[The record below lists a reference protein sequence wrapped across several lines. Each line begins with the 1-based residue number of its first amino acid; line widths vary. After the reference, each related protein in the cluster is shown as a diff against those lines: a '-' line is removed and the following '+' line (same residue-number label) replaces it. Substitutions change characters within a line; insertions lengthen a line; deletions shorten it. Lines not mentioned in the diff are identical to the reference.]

1 MGNTPDLS
9 EFFQF
14 SQPKKRPCAVAF
26 LRDQLPDD
34 QRPAFEAAL
43 ATDQGIITNAAI
55 RKWLDVRG
63 KTVTDAAVSV
73 HRKGTCACG
82 RS

>member
-1 MGNTPDLS
+1 MSAKPDLS

-14 SQPKKRPCAVAF
+14 SQPKRRPCAVAF
-26 LRDQLPDD
+26 LRDQLPDAE
-34 QRPAFEAAL
+34 REALEAAL
-43 ATDQGIITNAAI
+43 ATDQGIITNAAV

-63 KTVTDAAVSV
+63 KNITDAAVAV